1 MTALWVAARRLSYG
15 YGMRFA
21 LHVGKALPDWEGD
34 TTDLVSQR
42 AKLYAFERFD
52 DGGTR
57 Y

>member
-1 MTALWVAARRLSYG
+1 MECDLLYTW
-15 YGMRFA
+15 
-21 LHVGKALPDWEGD
+21 GKALPDWEGD

>member
-34 TTDLVSQR
+34 LVSQR

-52 DGGTR
+52 DGGTG